1 MRSLFNI
8 IVLTS
13 LLAGSVLAQST
24 EPAAGDAA
32 KLSEGLIFSVSRV
45 PERPFET
52 ARAVR
57 VITREEIWRKN
68 ATSLSDILTD
78 EPGFLKYRTSA
89 AGASPLLR
97 GMLGRQIMLL
107 IDGVK
112 VNNSIAGDTPNLD
125 LIDVNQIERIEI
137 VRGVVSVLGTE
148 SLGGVINIITRKG
161 TGAGVSGTV
170 GLQYSSAAEAFT
182 TSAQVQGANEKFR
195 WTTGATLQEFGEVR
209 GGGNVG
215 VQPFTDYGQR
225 MAHLSADYFLS
236 SDKTLSFSYRAAD
249 QEDVRAN
256 GSLVSGA
263 SLLNE
268 STPVRLQIATVAY
281 QDLTDR
287 GWMESLRVTG
297 YLNRQDNG
305 TNTISRTTPNRRT
318 TLVDEVQLFGLNTE
332 LGSFVGNHH
341 LVYGL
346 DVSRDQL
353 QSTGRDRDMTTG
365 TVTARRGRYTDDARY
380 ETMGV
385 YLQDQFSLTKWI
397 TATAGIR
404 YGVFSTSG
412 TETLPVV
419 GEVDLD
425 DTKSDFT
432 GTLNVVYHATPH
444 LNFVANAMRGFR
456 APNLRDVSRFSTSAT
471 TIELPATGAEAERMN
486 SYEAGVKYDTGMFSG
501 DFFYFRNDLS
511 NMLIVG
517 ASEYNGLSFIDA
529 NGNGVRDAG
538 ELGVNRN
545 RNLGEASLD
554 GWEADLRFSPRP
566 WLAIA
571 ANYTKVDG
579 SVKSAADAALIQR
592 VPPPYG
598 AVSLHL
604 SPVSMKYA
612 PWAEL
617 VYGFNRSFESNGVA
631 LSPSTKDVK
640 LRVGFTP
647 LHWMRIAVSGEN
659 LTDEK
664 FLPRFTSTYHAGRR
678 VVATTEFRF

>member
-8 IVLTS
+8 VFAS
-13 LLAGSVLAQST
+13 LLAGSALAQSAD
-24 EPAAGDAA
+24 PATGDAT

-68 ATSLSDILTD
+68 PTSLSDILTD

-125 LIDVNQIERIEI
+125 LIDVHQIERIEI

-148 SLGGVINIITRKG
+148 SLGGVINIITRRG
-161 TGAGVSGTV
+161 TGAGVTGSA

-182 TSAQVQGANEKFR
+182 TSMQVQGANEKFR
-195 WTTGATLQEFGEVR
+195 WNSGATLQKFGEVH
-209 GGGNVG
+209 GGGDIG
-215 VQPFTDYGQR
+215 VQRFTDYGQR
-225 MAHLSADYFLS
+225 MAHLSADYFVS
-236 SDKTLSFSYRAAD
+236 ADKTFSVSYRAAD
-249 QEDVRAN
+249 QQDVRSN
-256 GSLVSGA
+256 GSLVSGS
-263 SLLNE
+263 SLVNE
-268 STPVRLQIATVAY
+268 TTPVRLQIATLAY

-297 YLNRQDNG
+297 YVNHQDNG
-305 TNTISRTTPNRRT
+305 TSTVSRTTPNRRT

-332 LGSFVGNHH
+332 LGSFLGNHH

-346 DVSRDQL
+346 DLSRDML
-353 QSTGRDRDMTTG
+353 HSTGTDRD
-365 TVTARRGRYTDDARY
+365 VTSGAVTPRRGRYTDDARY

-385 YLQDQFSLTKWI
+385 YLQDRFSLTKWI
-397 TATAGIR
+397 TASAGIR

-444 LNFVANAMRGFR
+444 LNVVANAMRGFR
-456 APNLRDVSRFSTSAT
+456 APNLRDVSRFSSSAT

-486 SYEAGVKYDTGMFSG
+486 SYEAGLKYDTGMFSG
-501 DFFYFRNDLS
+501 NFFYFRNDLS
-511 NMLIVG
+511 NMLITG
-517 ASEYNGLSFIDA
+517 ASTYNGLSFIDA
-529 NGNGVRDAG
+529 NGNGVRDAN
-538 ELGVNRN
+538 EPGVNRN
-545 RNLGEASLD
+545 RNLGEARMD
-554 GWEADLRFSPRP
+554 GWEADVRFSPRP
-566 WLAIA
+566 WLSLA

-598 AVSLHL
+598 AASLRF
-604 SPVSMKYA
+604 SPSWERA

-617 VYGFNRSFESNGVA
+617 VYGFNRSFESAGVV

-640 LRVGFTP
+640 VRLGFTP
-647 LHWMRIAVSGEN
+647 LHWMRVAVSGEN

-664 FLPRFTSTYHAGRR
+664 YLPRFTSTYHAGRR
-678 VVATTEFRF
+678 VVVTTEIRF